1 VLELVEDEALR
12 SAVEARFTEARFPF
26 RHDRFIP
33 RFTVHGSI
41 DGAGLDPGLRT
52 QRRWSADDKRLLI
65 RRGWD
70 AADGQL
76 SAIDLPAYTD
86 SSGT

>member
-1 VLELVEDEALR
+1 MLALVDDEALR
-12 SAVEARFTEARFPF
+12 SALETRFNEARFPF

-33 RFTVHGSI
+33 RFTVRGSI

-52 QRRWSADDKRLLI
+52 QPRWSSDDKRLLI

-70 AADGQL
+70 AADAQL
-76 SAIDLPAYTD
+76 STIDLPD
-86 SSGT
+86 G